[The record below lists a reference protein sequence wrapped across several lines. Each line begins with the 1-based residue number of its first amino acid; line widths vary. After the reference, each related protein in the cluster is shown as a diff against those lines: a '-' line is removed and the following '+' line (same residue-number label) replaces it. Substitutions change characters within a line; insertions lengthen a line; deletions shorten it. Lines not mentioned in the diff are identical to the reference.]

1 MLKSPSVLL
10 VVRWACILVLVTHA
24 VPGQRI
30 RSTKSPFG
38 KGPPSIPILFEPG
51 VISIAAATTYRPA
64 FTPDGRIVYYTM
76 EVGADYVILV
86 SRFQHGRWTQP
97 EIASFSGKYSD
108 ALAHLLCKHCQLRHK
123 MM

>member
-1 MLKSPSVLL
+1 LNLALYRLL
-10 VVRWACILVLVTHA
+10 QQPNI
-24 VPGQRI
+24 
-30 RSTKSPFG
+30 
-38 KGPPSIPILFEPG
+38 
-51 VISIAAATTYRPA
+51 PA

-108 ALAHLLCKHCQLRHK
+108 AEPFMAPNGSKLFFASKRPLEAAGVDGTST
-123 MM
+123 M